1 MNTFDA
7 YFAALAAA
15 DAPAALGVLVA
26 AQTRGEPTDVLIRDV
41 IRRAQEK
48 AGQLWFTGEWDVA
61 DEHVATGI
69 SEQVLTLLAP
79 PSVPDA
85 SATRLVLA
93 CAEGEWHTFPARLT
107 ADLARTGSLDIVMLG
122 GSVPADHLQR
132 HLRARRPRALALS
145 CTMVTN
151 LIGAVRSIAAAHA
164 EGIPVIVGGAAWGPG
179 QHRARR
185 LGADLR
191 VDEASDLPAAVVAMQ
206 SLEPSNAGRSVP
218 IEALLLDAVPPEL
231 LQVALQRQCATSA
244 WMRDMSPFQRDR
256 SLEDL
261 RWIARHAAAAVACDD
276 PTIVRDIVTWLI
288 ELLIPRGVPVKTV
301 LDSVRYL
308 ADSVESEAPV
318 AASLLR
324 QEAHSADERG
334 RTGELPPPAVPPVT
348 NPS

>member
-132 HLRARRPRALALS
+132 HRRARRPRALALS

-288 ELLIPRGVPVKTV
+288 ELLIPRGVPVETV

>member
-1 MNTFDA
+1 MTTFDA
-7 YFAALAAA
+7 YFEALAAA

-26 AQTRGEPTDVLIRDV
+26 ARTRGEPMDALIRDV

-48 AGQLWFTGEWDVA
+48 AGQMWFTGEWDVA

-79 PSVPDA
+79 PSAPSA
-85 SATRLVLA
+85 GATRVVLA
-93 CAEGEWHTFPARLT
+93 CAEGEWHTFPARMT
-107 ADLARTGSLDIVMLG
+107 ADLARTGALDVVMLG
-122 GSVPADHLQR
+122 GSIPADHLRR
-132 HLRARRPRALALS
+132 HLHARRPRALALS

-164 EGIPVIVGGAAWGPG
+164 EGIPVIAGGAAWGHG

-206 SLEPSNAGRSVP
+206 GLVPSEDAARVP
-218 IEALLLDAVPPEL
+218 IEALLLDAVPLEL
-231 LQVALQRQCATSA
+231 LQAALQRQCATSA

-276 PTIVRDIVTWLI
+276 PTIVRDVLTWLL
-288 ELLIPRGVPVKTV
+288 ELLTPRGVPVEIV

-308 ADSVESEAPV
+308 ADSVEPEAPV
-318 AASLLR
+318 AASVLR
-324 QEAHSADERG
+324 EEARSADERA
-334 RTGELPPPAVPPVT
+334 RADELPPPAAPPVA